1 MGRLFRWPVSKRCQ
15 SAAGF
20 LIKEFTLR
28 QIALREMRLAALP
41 VRHIAMDIPRYVPV
55 AVQDW
60 HSRLRSLDIDRADL
74 ECADRLLSRSDMAA
88 AT

>member
-1 MGRLFRWPVSKRCQ
+1 
-15 SAAGF
+15 
-20 LIKEFTLR
+20 
-28 QIALREMRLAALP
+28 LP